1 MGKLIHDEHIELEA
15 MCVFF
20 RKHGWIIKQW
30 YSMVGKV
37 AHHALIQ
44 PVDHTGIPMP
54 SMSIYLGEIDD
65 GHTLLKVTNKARAMF
80 GCDLSDPSSLDRL
93 GEFLDTLYD

>member
-1 MGKLIHDEHIELEA
+1 MGKLIHDEHGELEA

-20 RKHGWIIKQW
+20 REHGWIIKQW
-30 YSMVGKV
+30 YNMVGKV

-44 PVDHTGIPMP
+44 PVHTVRAGP
-54 SMSIYLGEIDD
+54 STHVYLGEIDD
-65 GHTLLKVTNKARAMF
+65 GHNLLKVTNKARVMF
-80 GCDLSDPSSLDRL
+80 GCDLSDPSSLNRL